1 MKKTTR
7 DELALLIKF
16 FLEGT
21 DYGKKEGKSPE
32 QIKKDVARIESIAT
46 NSASLRD
53 VITLINA
60 VYRNENMEQ
69 ITRIVDQ
76 GVLTQIIA
84 KYENVSNRKL
94 NRLVNVLISTGDI
107 SAKGAKKIKKEFKA
121 SDITKVDYTLDKAD
135 IKDGIERYK
144 KINKKAKAILSKAG
158 TVAEKLAREK
168 KSAKKKDSK
177 SAEKEDAK

>member
-1 MKKTTR
+1 MQRKATKMKKTTR
-7 DELALLIKF
+7 KELALLIKF

-21 DYGKKEGKSPE
+21 DYGKNEGKTPE
-32 QIKKDVARIESIAT
+32 QIKKDVARIEAIAT

-84 KYENVSNRKL
+84 KFENVSNRKL
-94 NRLVNVLISTGDI
+94 NRLVNVLIATGDI
-107 SAKGAKKIKKEFKA
+107 SAEGAKKIKKEFKA
-121 SDITKVDYTLDKAD
+121 SDIAKVDYTLNKAD

-144 KINKKAKAILSKAG
+144 KINKKAKTMLNKAG
-158 TVAEKLAREK
+158 TVAEKLA
-168 KSAKKKDSK
+168 KKKK
-177 SAEKEDAK
+177 SAEKKASK